1 MSGHEIANLTPKQ
14 IVDELDRFII
24 GQEDAKKAVAVALRN
39 RWRRA
44 QIKDPVLQK
53 EITPRNILMSGPTG
67 VGKTEIARRLAQ
79 ISSSPFIKV
88 EATKFTEVGYVGRD
102 VESMIKDLVKQ
113 AINETKRMEA
123 EKVRKKAEKLAKQI
137 VLTLLNVPDPEKIS
151 PQTEDY
157 ETKYKRQ
164 IEYRD
169 KMLKKLEKG
178 ELNEKKV
185 SITVKSNNLP
195 VFEFSGGSGAEDI
208 DISVKDMM
216 GNLFPGSKKEKKM
229 TVPEALD
236 HIVKT
241 ESEKMLD
248 QEKIIRSALIWAQNA
263 GIVFIDEIDKVIA
276 KSSSRGPD
284 ISREGVQRDILPIVE
299 GCTVNTKYGPV
310 NTDHI
315 LFIAA
320 GAFHMT
326 SPNDLIPEL
335 QGRFPLQAELRPLS
349 KDDFVKILTETE
361 NSLII
366 QYCELLKS
374 DGVTLKFT
382 PSGIDEI
389 AEIACML
396 NNTAQD
402 IGARRLQTA
411 MEKLLEE
418 ISFNAPLSS
427 RKSFKI
433 DRKHVKKWFKT
444 SKNNENLGNYIL

>member
-1 MSGHEIANLTPKQ
+1 MTGHNIADLTPKQ
-14 IVDELDRFII
+14 IVEQLDRFII
-24 GQEDAKKAVAVALRN
+24 GQVQAKKAVAVALRN

-44 QIKDPVLQK
+44 QIKDPSLQQ

-113 AINETKRMEA
+113 AVNETKRMEA
-123 EKVRKKAEKLAKQI
+123 QKVKVKAEVLAQQI
-137 VLTLLNVPDPEKIS
+137 VLTLLNVPDPEKIPNDS
-151 PQTEDY
+151 EDY
-157 ETKYKRQ
+157 EAKYNRQ
-164 IEYRD
+164 VQYRE
-169 KMLKKLEKG
+169 KMLKKLKEG
-178 ELNEKKV
+178 SLDDKKV
-185 SITVKSNNLP
+185 SISVKSSNLP

-216 GNLFPGSKKEKKM
+216 GNFFPGSKKEKKM
-229 TVPEALD
+229 AVPQALE
-236 HIVKT
+236 HIIKT

-248 QEKIIRSALIWAQNA
+248 QESIIKDALSWAQNT

-276 KSSSRGPD
+276 KGSSHGPD
-284 ISREGVQRDILPIVE
+284 VSREGVQRDILPIVE
-299 GCTVNTKYGPV
+299 GCTVNTKYGTV
-310 NTDHI
+310 KTDHI

-326 SPNDLIPEL
+326 NRDDLIPEL
-335 QGRFPLQAELRPLS
+335 QGRFPLQAELGSLS
-349 KDDFVKILTETE
+349 KDDFVKILTDTE
-361 NSLII
+361 NSLVK
-366 QYCELLKS
+366 QYTELLRS

-382 PSGIDEI
+382 ASGIDEI

-396 NNTAQD
+396 NNTTQD

-411 MEKLLEE
+411 MEKLLED
-418 ISFNAPLSS
+418 ISFNAPLST
-427 RKSFKI
+427 RKTLKI
-433 DRKHVKKWFKT
+433 DRKHVKKWFTT
-444 SKNNENLGNYIL
+444 SEKNEKLNNYIL